1 MTTEPIEIKAK
12 RKRTGA
18 IARLPRQIRDQIN
31 SMLDDGKT
39 YKEILEYLCK
49 QGFDEF
55 NINSICRW
63 RYSGYQD
70 WVEHHERTHE
80 RMALQRWA
88 ASMAVKKDKTLVSR
102 ALTNFS
108 AAKLHKLLSRI
119 DVSRL
124 AEELAS
130 RPQYVARLFNT
141 LLRTSK
147 MSRDGAIALA
157 EIGEPENRNPPGLSD
172 RTRRKLE
179 RALRLK

>member
-1 MTTEPIEIKAK
+1 MTTESIQIKAK

-18 IARLPRQIRDQIN
+18 IARLPKEIRDHIN
-31 SMLDDGKT
+31 SMLDEGHT
-39 YKEILEYLCK
+39 YKEIVEYLCK
-49 QGFDEF
+49 QGFENF
-55 NINSICRW
+55 NINSISRW

-88 ASMAVKKDKTLVSR
+88 ASMSVKKDKTVVSR

-108 AAKLHKLLSRI
+108 AARLHNLLARI
-119 DVSRL
+119 DVNRL

-147 MSRDGAIALA
+147 MSRDGAIAFA
-157 EIGEPENRNPPGLSD
+157 EIEPENHNPPGLSD
-172 RTRRKLE
+172 KTRRKLE